1 MYELLAIFAL
11 FILAYSAVSGGIAR
25 TPISGAIIFTTFGF
39 IAGPLVFDWLD
50 LDVSSEGLRGIAELT
65 LAVLLFTDASS
76 ADLSVLR
83 RAIKIPQRLLLV
95 GLPLTILLGFLSGW
109 AIFPELGLLE
119 LAILATVLAPT
130 DAALGAAVVADE
142 SVPDRIRQG
151 LNVESGLN
159 DGICV
164 PILFLFLALIAN
176 TGTAENP
183 ASLALLLIAEEIGI
197 GMLVG
202 GGLTFVAVHAYQYCY
217 DRGWTTKVWQQLPVI
232 ALAVSCFSI
241 AQHFG
246 GSGFIASFVGGLT
259 YSALARSQKEEFLV
273 AAESAG
279 DALALI
285 TWILFGAAVVGDYI
299 GLFSFSHLLY
309 ALLSLTVIRMLPVIF
324 SLTGT
329 GLTFSEKTFIGWFG
343 PRGMASIVF
352 GVIVLGANLPNSTT
366 IINTVVLTIILS
378 VLLHGL
384 SANPLIA
391 ALFRKS

>member
-1 MYELLAIFAL
+1 MIDMLLN
-11 FILAYSAVSGGIAR
+11 AY
-25 TPISGAIIFTTFGF
+25 
-39 IAGPLVFDWLD
+39 DWL
-50 LDVSSEGLRGIAELT
+50 I
-65 LAVLLFTDASS
+65 
-76 ADLSVLR
+76 LR
-83 RAIKIPQRLLLV
+83 RPR
-95 GLPLTILLGFLSGW
+95 
-109 AIFPELGLLE
+109 
-119 LAILATVLAPT
+119 
-130 DAALGAAVVADE
+130 
-142 SVPDRIRQG
+142 
-151 LNVESGLN
+151 
-159 DGICV
+159 
-164 PILFLFLALIAN
+164 
-176 TGTAENP
+176 
-183 ASLALLLIAEEIGI
+183 LALLLIAEEIGI

-202 GGLTFVAVHAYQYCY
+202 GGLTFVAVHVYQYCY
-217 DRGWTTKVWQQLPVI
+217 DRGWTTEVWQQLPVI

-246 GSGFIASFVGGLT
+246 GSGFIASFVGGLI

-285 TWILFGAAVVGDYI
+285 TWIIFGAAVVGDYI

-309 ALLSLTVIRMLPVIF
+309 AMLSLTVIRMLPVIF

-352 GVIVLGANLPNSTT
+352 GVIVLGANLPNSAT
-366 IINTVVLTIILS
+366 ILTTVVLTIILS